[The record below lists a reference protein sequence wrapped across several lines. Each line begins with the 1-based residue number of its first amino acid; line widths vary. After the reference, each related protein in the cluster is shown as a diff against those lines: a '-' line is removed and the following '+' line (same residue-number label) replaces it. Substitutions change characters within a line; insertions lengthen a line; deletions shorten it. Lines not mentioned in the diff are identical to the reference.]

1 MQFSKG
7 ETDVLHQFTESL
19 PAMSTALSHGDVAE
33 LARQYGALVYRAAYR
48 LVGTRAAAQD
58 VQQDLFLR
66 LLQRPPSD
74 VRSWPAYLTAA
85 AVRLALNQL
94 RSRRQWTKFVQ
105 LWSRADSV
113 IEASA
118 EQVVAAGETADRFR
132 RALTRLKP
140 IEAECFALR
149 YLHQFEIAEVA
160 TSVGISENYVSVCLH
175 RAMKRLQDVQ
185 LGSRSPAEI

>member
-7 ETDVLHQFTESL
+7 ESGVSHPSIQSL
-19 PAMSTALSHGDVAE
+19 PAVSTVLSPDDVAE
-33 LARQYGALVYRAAYR
+33 LARLYGALVYRAAYR

-66 LLQRPPSD
+66 LLQSPPSA

-94 RSRRQWTKFVQ
+94 RGRRQWTKLVQ
-105 LWSRADSV
+105 FWSRADSV
-113 IEASA
+113 SESSA
-118 EQVVAAGETADRFR
+118 EEVVAADETADRFR
-132 RALTRLKP
+132 RALGRLKP
-140 IEAECFALR
+140 IEAQCFALR
-149 YLHQFEIAEVA
+149 YLHSFEIAEVA

-175 RAMKRLQDVQ
+175 RAVKRLQDLQ